1 MQRMPN
7 SRLPAKVLA
16 YHPKMHINNP
26 MKKLMLLVAAV
37 CCSGTLWLH
46 AQDPKNAQEKFDFKF
61 GKVVKEDFTL
71 PADAIEKDA
80 AAYTICDKGFTE
92 FEGNSK
98 GWFTLKF
105 TRKVRIKINN
115 INGID
120 AADFRIPLYH
130 NGSSVE
136 RLMGLKAIA
145 FNLEG
150 DKVVETAL
158 KSDQVFVDKYSK
170 RLDFKKFSVPGA
182 KAGSLIDV
190 TYTIESDFLNALQPW
205 AFQNS
210 YPCYWSEYEV
220 GFPFFF
226 NYVTLMQGYQPFYQR
241 SSNEVRQNFNI
252 MIPSDE
258 GIGGRSQMVTE
269 EANVQF
275 TRWVMKNVPALKEE
289 AFTSSLENHI
299 SKIEFQLKQLRFEGS
314 PYREMMGSWPAV
326 VQRYNEFESFGLNLY
341 KNNGFLDDEI
351 KPVVAKANTPMEKA
365 QALYAYVRDKYTC
378 TGGGDF
384 LTSNLRAVPKTKSGN
399 VGDLNLL
406 LTAMLNREN
415 IEAHP
420 VILSTRSNGWAHEL
434 YPLTDRYNYVV
445 VRARIDGKEYMLD
458 ATDPGLPFGVLPPQC
473 YNGQAREI
481 WGLGAAIELTPD
493 SITEKKTS
501 TFFLSTGEDGK
512 WTGEFTSNFGVY
524 ESLAIRQES
533 KKNGL
538 QNRKNQI
545 KKAAPSEFVFEE
557 PAFEQLENPEQ
568 QVKVRYAVKP
578 QVEEDA
584 DLIYLNPML
593 AEGFK
598 ENPFKSAERL
608 YPVEMPYTMNEIY
621 VANIEVPAGYVLEEA
636 PKSTK
641 VNLFD
646 DEGFFEYMVSTDG
659 TRVMLRIRLVIKRA
673 EFAAEDYEGLREFF
687 SYVVKKQA
695 ETIVFK
701 KKPKQ

>member
-1 MQRMPN
+1 MYQYCKKII
-7 SRLPAKVLA
+7 SLA
-16 YHPKMHINNP
+16 LAISTSAM
-26 MKKLMLLVAAV
+26 MMGL
-37 CCSGTLWLH
+37 S
-46 AQDPKNAQEKFDFKF
+46 AQDASNAAQRVDFQF
-61 GKVVKEDFTL
+61 GKVTAKDFLL
-71 PADAIEKDA
+71 PADAIDTNA
-80 AAYTICDKGFTE
+80 AAIVLCDKGSTR

-98 GWFTLKF
+98 GWFTLQF

-120 AADFRIPLYH
+120 AADFRVPLYH
-130 NGSSVE
+130 NGSNVE
-136 RLMGLKAIA
+136 RMVGIKAMA

-150 DKVVETAL
+150 DKIVGTSL
-158 KSDQVFVDKYSK
+158 KSDQVFVDKYSD

-190 TYTIESDFLNALQPW
+190 TYTIESDFLNSLQPW
-205 AFQNS
+205 AFQGN

-226 NYVTLMQGYQPFYQR
+226 NYVTIMQGYQPFYQR
-241 SSNEVRQNFNI
+241 SSNEVRQSFSV
-252 MIPSDE
+252 MVPSDE

-289 AFTSSLENHI
+289 AFTSSLDNHI
-299 SKIEFQLKQLRFEGS
+299 AKIEFQLKQLRFDGS

-326 VQRYNEFESFGLNLY
+326 VQRYNEFESFGMNLY
-341 KNNGFLDDEI
+341 KNNGFVDEEI
-351 KPVVAKANTPMEKA
+351 KPVVAKANTALEKA
-365 QALYAYVRDKYTC
+365 KALYAYVRDHYTC
-378 TGGGDF
+378 TGGGVF
-384 LTSNLRAVPKTKSGN
+384 LTSNLRAVPKNKSGN
-399 VGDLNLL
+399 VGDINLL
-406 LTAMLNREN
+406 LTAMLNRQN

-420 VILSTRSNGWAHEL
+420 VILSTRSNGWAHKF

-445 VRARIDGKEYMLD
+445 VKATIDGKDYMLD
-458 ATDPGLPFGVLPPQC
+458 ATEPALPFGILPQQC

-481 WGLGAAIELTPD
+481 WGMGAPIELAAD

-501 TFFLSTGEDGK
+501 TFFMYVSENGDWAGEL
-512 WTGEFTSNFGVY
+512 TSNLGVY
-524 ESLAIRQES
+524 ESLAIRQEA

-538 QNRKNQI
+538 QGRKDRI
-545 KKAAPSEFVFEE
+545 TKSAPSEFVFGE
-557 PAFEQLENPEQ
+557 PVFEALDNPEQ
-568 QVKVRYAVKP
+568 PIKMIYTVKP
-578 QVEEDA
+578 QLEADA
-584 DLIYLNPML
+584 DLIYINPML

-608 YPVEMPYTMNEIY
+608 YPVEMPYCINEMYI
-621 VANIEVPAGYVLEEA
+621 ANIEAPSGYVIEEV

-646 DEGFFEYMVSTDG
+646 DDGFFEYMISSDG
-659 TRVMLRIRLVIKRA
+659 NRIMLRSRLVIKKA
-673 EFAAEDYEGLREFF
+673 EFAAEDYQVLREFF

-695 ETIVFK
+695 ETVVFK
-701 KKPKQ
+701 KKAKS